1 MHRHFGVR
9 NDGFGRGNGGGSISS
24 GGLNFTLNEDG
35 ASYSVAGIQEDT
47 PADIVIVSELEG
59 LPVTSIKNSA
69 FANCSSLTSIVIPE
83 GVTSIESSTFS
94 HCCSLKSVT
103 FEGKSQLT
111 SIGNAA
117 FDCCESLTSFVIP
130 EGVTS
135 IGFSAFEGCESL
147 TSIVIPKSVTSIGQS
162 AFCYDPPQKVYY
174 GGTPEDW
181 KNITIGNKGY
191 SSDIFR
197 PFTSPQY
204 YYSSTE
210 PDEAKW
216 AESKYWWHY
225 DPVTGETVEWTKE
238 E

>member
-1 MHRHFGVR
+1 MR

-69 FANCSSLTSIVIPE
+69 FANCSSLTSIVIPK
-83 GVTSIESSTFS
+83 GLISVYADAFMD
-94 HCCSLKSVT
+94 CWSLR
-103 FEGKSQLT
+103 
-111 SIGNAA
+111 
-117 FDCCESLTSFVIP
+117 
-130 EGVTS
+130 
-135 IGFSAFEGCESL
+135 
-147 TSIVIPKSVTSIGQS
+147 
-162 AFCYDPPQKVYY
+162 KVYY
-174 GGTPEDW
+174 GGTQADW
-181 KNITIGNKGY
+181 EKIKINGGNSNLSGNK
-191 SSDIFR
+191 R
-197 PFTSPQY
+197 LTSATQY
-204 YYSSTE
+204 YYSSAE

-225 DPVTGETVEWTKE
+225 DPVTGEAVEWTKE